1 MFTITKKRLGGGEYS
16 EVFLYRNTN
25 NNDQLV
31 VAKVFSLNN
40 RKIQRRV
47 KKGNLKFT
55 EQLHGAFLDE
65 AALTSKLNTP
75 HLINVIE
82 CATTADGK
90 PYFIMPYH
98 PSTIAY
104 ELWGS
109 FIPQELG
116 LPIKPAR
123 AEMLLRQIY
132 GALAKLHH
140 QGIVHRDVKPQN
152 IYLDDQGSTVLC
164 DFSHAKY
171 PAAIS
176 PPQKKIRYT
185 TLLSPE
191 QIKNPEAVD
200 GRADIYSLGV
210 MGHQILTGKKP
221 RRSTSSA
228 RSN

>member
-1 MFTITKKRLGGGEYS
+1 MENPHNCFKRICSLSQKIRLGGGEYS

-65 AALTSKLNTP
+65 AALTRKLNTP

-90 PYFIMPYH
+90 PYFITPYH

-140 QGIVHRDVKPQN
+140 QCIVHRDVKPQ
-152 IYLDDQGSTVLC
+152 IFCLMIKGAPYFVILVMTKIQQLLVPHKRKTTV
-164 DFSHAKY
+164 HY
-171 PAAIS
+171 P
-176 PPQKKIRYT
+176 
-185 TLLSPE
+185 L
-191 QIKNPEAVD
+191 
-200 GRADIYSLGV
+200 
-210 MGHQILTGKKP
+210 
-221 RRSTSSA
+221 
-228 RSN
+228 

>member
-109 FIPQELG
+109 SIPQELG

-123 AEMLLRQIY
+123 AEMLFRQIY

-152 IYLDDQGSTVLC
+152 IFFDDQRSAVLC
-164 DFSHAKY
+164 DFGHTKN

-176 PPQKKIRYT
+176 PPQKKNT
-185 TLLSPE
+185 VHHPL
-191 QIKNPEAVD
+191 
-200 GRADIYSLGV
+200 
-210 MGHQILTGKKP
+210 
-221 RRSTSSA
+221 
-228 RSN
+228 